1 METPFMTHFKVLK
14 RIIWYIKGTIDFG
27 LFYSYSISFE
37 LVRYSD
43 VDWAENMDDRKS
55 ITSFI
60 FYMGDTTF
68 T

>member
-27 LFYSYSISFE
+27 LFYSYSNSFE